1 MHFTGTVYRN
11 PYWPTWPLLE
21 VTQGC
26 THNKCKF
33 CTMYK
38 EVPFRMSPL
47 AWIEEDLKELAE
59 TDPDARTIQLLSA
72 NPLVLTNDKLRRI
85 FELIHKY
92 LPKMEYIYLAGR
104 VTDLKNKTV
113 EELRQLKELGMRE
126 ISLGVE
132 SGDDWTLDRIH
143 KGYHA
148 EDILEQ
154 CHKLEEVGID
164 YWMTFLNGVAGKSH
178 SREHAIN
185 SAKIF
190 SQCKPMLVGTGGLT
204 LFPGTP
210 LLEEAQRGE
219 FDPLTEKEMLEEFR
233 FLLNY
238 RFDSMSPM
246 ALVLCGQ
253 TELWDNKLRLQR
265 YAAIRQRIDINCV
278 LPHLDRAETE
288 QYVHSHLLYSGC
300 ERDIFSDKALDEVF
314 KVTTGIP
321 RMINRVCEKSL
332 MYSFQQQ
339 KRIIDD
345 YMVKY
350 VIEHE
355 MLVTN

>member
-21 VTQGC
+21 ITQGC

-38 EVPFRMSPL
+38 EVPFRMSPME
-47 AWIEEDLKELAE
+47 WIEEDLKELAE
-59 TDPDARTIQLLSA
+59 YDPDARTIQLLSA
-72 NPLVLTNDKLRRI
+72 NPLVLSYDKLAPI
-85 FELIHKY
+85 FEMIHKY

-113 EELRQLKELGMRE
+113 DELKKLKELGMRE

-148 EDILEQ
+148 EDVLEQ
-154 CHKLEEVGID
+154 CHKLEEAGID

-178 SREHAIN
+178 SREHAVN

-190 SQCKPMLVGTGGLT
+190 SRCKPMLVGTGGLT

-219 FDPLTEKEMLEEFR
+219 FEPLSEKEMLEELKLFVENLTCDCSFITHHTISGVNLSGPD
-233 FLLNY
+233 FLS
-238 RFDSMSPM
+238 RKDKIVA
-246 ALVLCGQ
+246 AL
-253 TELWDNKLRLQR
+253 E
-265 YAAIRQRIDINCV
+265 RQISHGD
-278 LPHLDRAETE
+278 LDRMA
-288 QYVHSHLLYSGC
+288 
-300 ERDIFSDKALDEVF
+300 AL
-314 KVTTGIP
+314 
-321 RMINRVCEKSL
+321 RRN
-332 MYSFQQQ
+332 
-339 KRIIDD
+339 KRT
-345 YMVKY
+345 
-350 VIEHE
+350 
-355 MLVTN
+355 L

>member
-21 VTQGC
+21 ITQGC
-26 THNKCKF
+26 THNSCKF

-38 EVPFRMSPL
+38 DVQFRMSPME
-47 AWIEEDLKELAE
+47 WIEADLQELAK

-72 NPLVLTNDKLRRI
+72 NPLAPTYNKLAPV
-85 FELIHKY
+85 FEMINRY
-92 LPKMEYIYLAGR
+92 LPKIEYIYLAGR
-104 VTDLKNKTV
+104 VDDLKNKAV
-113 EELRQLKELGMRE
+113 EELKTLKEMGMKE

-132 SGDDWTLDRIH
+132 SGDDWTLDRIN

-154 CHKLEEVGID
+154 CHKLEEAGID

-178 SREHAIN
+178 SHEHAVN

-219 FDPLTEKEMLEEFR
+219 FDPLSEKEMLEELKIFVENLTCDCSFITHHTVAANLTGPN
-233 FLLNY
+233 FLA
-238 RFDSMSPM
+238 RKD
-246 ALVLCGQ
+246 
-253 TELWDNKLRLQR
+253 
-265 YAAIRQRIDINCV
+265 RIV
-278 LPHLDRAETE
+278 A
-288 QYVHSHLLYSGC
+288 
-300 ERDIFSDKALDEVF
+300 ALDHA
-314 KVTTGIP
+314 
-321 RMINRVCEKSL
+321 INNGDMDRLAAFRRS
-332 MYSFQQQ
+332 
-339 KRIIDD
+339 KRT
-345 YMVKY
+345 
-350 VIEHE
+350 
-355 MLVTN
+355 L